1 MVEMNNNGGA
11 LRKVGRATAWVGK
24 KWVWTVTGDWREARQ
39 NAKRLYDV
47 LKSLTG
53 RTYRE
58 ESFSEAVSRLHL
70 TENDLDARRRYL
82 HALSVLFGLMAV
94 VAGVFL
100 ALVPWSPSPINQGLM
115 SLGVLVLSASR
126 FLVTRFRVAQIRER
140 RLFDFKTWLLR
151 REGVD
156 RD

>member
-1 MVEMNNNGGA
+1 MSEVKNKGGV

-39 NAKRLYDV
+39 NAKRIYSL

-58 ESFSEAVSRLHL
+58 ESFSEAVTRLRL
-70 TENDLDARRRYL
+70 SEEDLDARCRHL
-82 HALSVLFGLMAV
+82 HALSVLFGLMAI

-100 ALVPWSPSPINQGLM
+100 ALVPWSPSPINHGLM
-115 SLGVLVLSASR
+115 SFGVLALSVSR
-126 FLVTRFRVAQIRER
+126 YLVTRFRVAQIRER
-140 RLFDFKTWLLR
+140 KLFGFKSWLSR
-151 REGVD
+151 WRSA
-156 RD
+156 

>member
-1 MVEMNNNGGA
+1 MSEVTNKGGA

-39 NAKRLYDV
+39 NAKRIYNL

-58 ESFSEAVSRLHL
+58 ESFSEAVSRLSL
-70 TENDLDARRRYL
+70 SEKDLDARCRYL
-82 HALSVLFGLMAV
+82 HALSVLFGLMAI

-100 ALVPWSPSPINQGLM
+100 ALVPWSPSPINHGLM
-115 SLGVLVLSASR
+115 SFGVLALSITR

-140 RLFDFKTWLLR
+140 RLFSFKSWLLR
-151 REGVD
+151 QEERS
-156 RD
+156 